1 VAVSTEEEYFA
12 TLDRIIKGSILIA
25 NPSTEDGARI
35 KYRVAY
41 DRLVEDCRAYRRAI
55 RMQMF
60 PGLKEV
66 YEQIGYK
73 VAELKDVQPAEEIKP
88 TPTENQQAEPEPK
101 PVPPKPPAKLSDF
114 LDD

>member
-12 TLDRIIKGSILIA
+12 TLNRIIKGSIIIA
-25 NPSTEDGARI
+25 NPSTEDSARI
-35 KYRVAY
+35 KYQVAY
-41 DRLVEDCRAYRRAI
+41 DRLVEDCQAYRRAI

-73 VAELKDVQPAEEIKP
+73 VAELKDVEQPTYEAQSPTPKP
-88 TPTENQQAEPEPK
+88 T
-101 PVPPKPPAKLSDF
+101 AKLSDF